1 MVGSYYTLSVCQILH
16 QHLSI
21 LQELCQVGVNIL
33 TYRGVTDGE
42 RDEPKGTLGT
52 QVCLTPKLVIFLS
65 LNADIIFF
73 FKREKVLIL
82 ALI

>member
-1 MVGSYYTLSVCQILH
+1 M
-16 QHLSI
+16 
-21 LQELCQVGVNIL
+21 GVNIL

-52 QVCLTPKLVIFLS
+52 QVCLAPKLVIFLS
-65 LNADIIFF
+65 LNADIIIFF
-73 FKREKVLIL
+73 LKKREILLTL